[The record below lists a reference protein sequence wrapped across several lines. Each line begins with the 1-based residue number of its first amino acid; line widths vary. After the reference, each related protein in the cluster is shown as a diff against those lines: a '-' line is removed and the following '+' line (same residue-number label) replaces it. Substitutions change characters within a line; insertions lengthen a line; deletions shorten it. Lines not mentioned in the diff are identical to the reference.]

1 MFNLRNALFATLLAA
16 PALAASVA
24 PRAAAD
30 NIVYVTDKDNFWY
43 AFHLSM
49 IILPSLTGPPP
60 PA

>member
-1 MFNLRNALFATLLAA
+1 MFNHRNILLATLLAA

-43 AFHLSM
+43 AN
-49 IILPSLTGPPP
+49 
-60 PA
+60 

>member
-43 AFHLSM
+43 AFPLREL
-49 IILPSLTGPPP
+49 LPPHKPPP